1 MRSVFFDVDG
11 VLLHSLFHDIPER
24 RRRWDRYLLEDLGVD
39 PEAFQTFFDPAFK
52 EVIEGRVSLV
62 TALEA
67 FLPTIGYHLS
77 PLGFI
82 DYWLARDTHL
92 NLQLMRLVGRLRAS
106 GPVRLYLATNQ
117 EHLRAFHLWNE
128 VGLKHHFDDMF
139 YAARMGVA
147 KPDPEFF
154 HRVEARIGSQT
165 ERPLFFDD
173 SRSVV
178 SAANDYGW
186 EGVVF
191 SEVGDCAD
199 HPWIAGRL
207 GAVTDGRTPQ

>member
-1 MRSVFFDVDG
+1 MRSVLFDVDG
-11 VLLHSLFHDIPER
+11 VLVHSLFHDIPER
-24 RRRWDRYLLEDLGVD
+24 RRRWDRYLLEDTGVD
-39 PEAFQTFFDPAFK
+39 PEAFQTFFGPAFM

-67 FLPTIGYHLS
+67 FLPTVGYHLS

-82 DYWLARDTHL
+82 DYWLARDTHV
-92 NLQLMRLVGRLRAS
+92 NLQLMSLLARLRAS

-117 EHLRAFHLWNE
+117 EHLRAFHLWDK

-154 HRVEARIGSQT
+154 RRVEARIGPQQ
-165 ERPLFFDD
+165 EPPLFFDD

-178 SAANDYGW
+178 AAANEFGW

-191 SEVGDCAD
+191 SDVEDCAG
-199 HPWIAGRL
+199 HSWIAGRL
-207 GAVTDGRTPQ
+207 GTVMAGQT